1 MARNENLGGFWY
13 SLGIDTD
20 RGSFARAGEAIN
32 GLVNT
37 FKTAAAIIGVGF
49 TIKATVQNASEVYL
63 MANKLGE
70 GVQELRKWEASS
82 TVLRANFKGVVDDAI
97 NLDDKMKRINRGQWD
112 SGLGTSAAQF
122 GLDFETFR
130 NMGDMERA
138 QTVLERALGLV
149 KEGKMEAQEA
159 AGYVKDIM
167 GGSTADLFLKMLT
180 PNAAKLGLDT
190 VQGMLAY
197 ADAHIFNTEKETE
210 SLDMLDKQ
218 FQTVKTT
225 ATSLWTLVF
234 GQMSEKWLEP
244 GTEAINGW
252 LAENKPAIEKKIRE
266 AFDEADKAVTKIFN
280 FFKSDDWAK
289 IWDGM
294 KDAWTIAKEAAKWI
308 YDHTIGYE
316 APPVEVDLTEEE
328 KKGLQKEYS
337 KTFKNSPKAAALD
350 AFSDPAFGD
359 IYMEM
364 WRQAL
369 VPEVYNAIK
378 QEYDALVSGYDE
390 AAIKK
395 SYIDKYGEGKGTAKF
410 RADKMAHGRVFMQD
424 GIIKPNGG
432 LVQVDPNDW
441 LLAFKNLG
449 DVAGAL
455 IPQGAGGNV
464 ANITISQNFTLNGNP
479 MPGQVRDMAY
489 RGTTSAMSELF
500 TRAGAIVQMMP
511 ATR

>member
-1 MARNENLGGFWY
+1 MARNDNLGGFWY

-112 SGLGTSAAQF
+112 AGLGTSAAQF
-122 GLDFETFR
+122 GLDFDTFR
-130 NMGDMERA
+130 NMGDMERTQA
-138 QTVLERALGLV
+138 VLERALGLV
-149 KEGKMEAQEA
+149 KEGKMDAQEA

-167 GGSTADLFLKMLT
+167 GASTADLFRKMLT

-252 LAENKPAIEKKIRE
+252 LAKNKPAIEKGIRD
-266 AFDEADKAVTKIFN
+266 AFDKADEVVTKIFE
-280 FFKSDDWAK
+280 FFNSSTWTT
-289 IWDGM
+289 IWETM
-294 KDAWTIAKEAAKWI
+294 QDAWVIAKESAKWI
-308 YDHTIGYE
+308 WEHTIGYKPNAVELSAEE
-316 APPVEVDLTEEE
+316 AMAMRNEFSRSYGNGPDAAA
-328 KKGLQKEYS
+328 
-337 KTFKNSPKAAALD
+337 KAAADLFKTPGEAQAMID
-350 AFSDPAFGD
+350 
-359 IYMEM
+359 ML
-364 WRQAL
+364 RQAISSDL
-369 VPEVYNAIK
+369 VNDIIKEYN
-378 QEYDALVSGYDE
+378 QMVDE
-390 AAIKK
+390 APEQKAGAARLWNRIVH
-395 SYIDKYGEGKGTAKF
+395 GKVEKIS
-410 RADKMAHGRVFMQD
+410 D
-424 GIIKPNGG
+424 GIISPNGG
-432 LVQVDPNDW
+432 ITKVDSNDW
-441 LLAFKNLG
+441 LLAFRNLE
-449 DVAGAL
+449 DVAGAFHT
-455 IPQGAGGNV
+455 GAGGGNV